1 MKNICET
8 EIGNLSP
15 VNIKLFSSESSIP
28 PTSWILPKL
37 YKSCRRNSVETL
49 EF

>member
-8 EIGNLSP
+8 EIENLSP
-15 VNIKLFSSESSIP
+15 VNIKLFSSESSISS
-28 PTSWILPKL
+28 TSCQKL